1 MNSKRPK
8 DKGHASSLRSK
19 SAKRISQKY
28 AEIRPNLNTGD
39 IVLFDGKGPISVGIK
54 MGCLFSK
61 WSHVGLVIK
70 IDDPAFPMV
79 MLYESTTISNI
90 EDAET
95 GVERK
100 GVQLVPLSTR
110 LEKYNGNIGIRHLK
124 CSEDDRHELRRS
136 FASTREKFNGR
147 PYEKSKIE
155 LVKSAWDGPGGKN
168 QPDTSSLFCSEL
180 AAETFQRA
188 GILPGPSM
196 RGYMSSNEFTPNN
209 FSTERKLQL
218 MTGYSLSDELLI
230 QKDSREAD

>member
-1 MNSKRPK
+1 MRKERFSDTAP
-8 DKGHASSLRSK
+8 
-19 SAKRISQKY
+19 Y
-28 AEIRPNLNTGD
+28 PEIRRNLNTGD

-54 MGCLFSK
+54 MGCFFSK
-61 WSHVGLVIK
+61 WSHVGLVIQ

-90 EDAET
+90 KDAET

-110 LEKYNGNIGIRHLK
+110 LEKYDGNVGIRHLK
-124 CSEDDRHELRRS
+124 CTEDNRRKLRHS
-136 FASTREKFNGR
+136 FSKTREKFKGR
-147 PYEKSKIE
+147 PYEKNKIE

-180 AAETFQRA
+180 TAETYQRA

-196 RGYMSSNEFTPNN
+196 RGYLSSNEFTPNN

-218 MTGYSLSDELLI
+218 MTGFSLSDEVLI
-230 QKDSREAD
+230 EKSNPQVCSRYR